1 MEIKF
6 KTLDSPVG
14 LFEFTWL
21 QLSDTYIW
29 LKEIFP
35 EKCTHKK
42 KKKQTKQNDA
52 ERQKSKI
59 HSNFWNLTSWE
70 MVFQI
75 ILFQVLAFTIKSILS
90 FVKKFNNESPF
101 LFGEWAVMKL
111 DFV

>member
-1 MEIKF
+1 
-6 KTLDSPVG
+6 
-14 LFEFTWL
+14 
-21 QLSDTYIW
+21 
-29 LKEIFP
+29 
-35 EKCTHKK
+35 
-42 KKKQTKQNDA
+42 
-52 ERQKSKI
+52 
-59 HSNFWNLTSWE
+59 